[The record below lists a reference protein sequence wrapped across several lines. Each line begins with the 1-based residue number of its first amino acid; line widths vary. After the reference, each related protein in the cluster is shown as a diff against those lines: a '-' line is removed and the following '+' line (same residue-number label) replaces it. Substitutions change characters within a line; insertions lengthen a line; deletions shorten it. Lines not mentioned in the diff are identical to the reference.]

1 MLKLWFN
8 ARRLTSRN
16 REGKTKYIGISEC
29 NGATLR
35 RAHAVHPIA
44 AVQIEYSAFELI
56 IESKEIGLLA
66 AARELGVAIIP
77 FSPLGKGLVSGKFV
91 GIIAFNAS
99 AAELIVCLRCRKVQM
114 TLSSLIIGGSSQ
126 GQ

>member
-1 MLKLWFN
+1 MLKPRYN

-44 AVQIEYSAFELI
+44 AVQVEYSAFELI
-56 IESKEIGLLA
+56 IESKETGLLA

-91 GIIAFNAS
+91 SILVFDAP
-99 AAELIVCLRCRKVQM
+99 AAEPVKCLRCRKAHM
-114 TLSSLIIGGSSQ
+114 TLSSLITGGSSQ
-126 GQ
+126 G